1 MNGIWKRNELCWP
14 VTRNMRVWADA
25 WPRCWQTLGQRKER
39 HSFSLKERKEYQ
51 LQNKWVR
58 MHCLIFFTFVSEI
71 FLNAIAAWGQ
81 FPDST
86 GLERDPRGQHMLRL
100 SYLRGWGKKH
110 SLWMV
115 SFGSLFFI
123 CILYSLL
130 SCCSPTPILDVFLLV
145 LSLFLVFFLQFFPTL
160 PFLMFSF

>member
-100 SYLRGWGKKH
+100 FYLRVEGRNT
-110 SLWMV
+110 V
-115 SFGSLFFI
+115 SAWFLLGLYSSFAFS
-123 CILYSLL
+123 ILYFPAALL
-130 SCCSPTPILDVFLLV
+130 
-145 LSLFLVFFLQFFPTL
+145 L